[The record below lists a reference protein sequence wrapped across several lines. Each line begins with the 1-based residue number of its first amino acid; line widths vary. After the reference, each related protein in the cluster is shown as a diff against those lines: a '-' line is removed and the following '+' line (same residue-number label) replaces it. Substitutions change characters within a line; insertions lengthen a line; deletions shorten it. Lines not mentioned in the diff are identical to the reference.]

1 MEQSQIDLVK
11 KAAKDLIAL
20 NTTASTLEV
29 KMKLRTDNPYMK
41 WYQSDIHDIMDDM
54 AQNKELEFADLETYR
69 TYFFPSPTQLRS
81 IVSLSESRTT
91 VAALIRDAFSK
102 HEELEIEFY
111 KKDGSI
117 RKGLYICDTREIFD
131 DLGYYLVMDEYGE
144 IKRIDPR
151 KIITVKINN
160 VKYVVNT
167 K

>member
-20 NTTASTLEV
+20 NFSTSTLEV
-29 KMKLRTDNPYMK
+29 KLKLRTDNPYMK

-54 AQNKELEFADLETYR
+54 AQNKELEFVDLGTYR
-69 TYFFPSPTQLRS
+69 SYFSSTSPQVQPPQS
-81 IVSLSESRTT
+81 SLSMSRTV

-102 HEELEIEFY
+102 SEELELEFY
-111 KKDGSI
+111 KKDGTI
-117 RKGLYICDTREIFD
+117 RKGIYSCDSREIFD
-131 DLGYYLVMDEYGE
+131 DLGYYLVANEHGK

-151 KIITVKINN
+151 KIISAKING
-160 VKYVVNT
+160 VIYVVN